1 MTNSGRKVRV
11 WITRHPSAESF
22 RPHLVSHMNISE
34 LHSVTS
40 DLAALLVTAG
50 CAVPELRSTHDVET
64 FLHKRA

>member
-1 MTNSGRKVRV
+1 
-11 WITRHPSAESF
+11 
-22 RPHLVSHMNISE
+22 MNISE